1 MDFKRFFSLVVS
13 IFTAGILF
21 WTSPAFAKSLTV
33 YFSKAGE
40 NYSVGEVQD
49 GNTARLAK
57 LIAKTTGSDIAE
69 IIPENEYPMDIKTLT
84 EVSKQEF
91 ESKARPVLKD
101 NPDISGYDEIYLGT
115 PVWWAD
121 MPMVVYTFLESQDF
135 KGKTIHPFITHEG
148 MGLSA
153 IDRKIAE
160 VTGAKVGP
168 SLVMRGTMAQKAD
181 EETQSHVDEWLK
193 QK

>member
-1 MDFKRFFSLVVS
+1 MEFKRFISLVVAAL
-13 IFTAGILF
+13 TAVF
-21 WTSPAFAKSLTV
+21 FFCSSPVFAKSITV

-40 NYSVGEVQD
+40 NYSVGEVNE

-57 LIAKTTGSDIAE
+57 IIAKTTGSEIAE
-69 IIPENEYPMDIKTLT
+69 IIPEKEYPMDIKTLS
-84 EVSKQEF
+84 VLSKQEK
-91 ESKARPVLKD
+91 ENNTRPALKVS
-101 NPDISGYDEIYLGT
+101 PDISGYDEIYLGT

-121 MPMVVYTFLESQDF
+121 MPMVVYSFLESQNF

-160 VTGAKVGP
+160 ITGAKVAP
-168 SLVMRGTMAQKAD
+168 ALVMRGTLAQKAD
-181 EETQSHVDEWLK
+181 EQTQAQVDEWIK
-193 QK
+193 QN

>member
-1 MDFKRFFSLVVS
+1 MEFKRFISFVVAVL
-13 IFTAGILF
+13 TAVF
-21 WTSPAFAKSLTV
+21 FFCSSPVFAKSITV

-40 NYSVGEVQD
+40 NYSVGEVNE

-57 LIAKTTGSDIAE
+57 IIAKTTGSEIAE
-69 IIPENEYPMDIKTLT
+69 IIPEKEYPMDIKTLSVLT
-84 EVSKQEF
+84 KQEK
-91 ESKARPVLKD
+91 ENNTRPALKVS
-101 NPDISGYDEIYLGT
+101 PDISGYDEIYLGT

-121 MPMVVYTFLESQDF
+121 MPMVVYSFLESQNF

-160 VTGAKVGP
+160 ITGAKVGP
-168 SLVMRGTMAQKAD
+168 ALVMRGTLAQKAD
-181 EETQSHVDEWLK
+181 EQTQAQVDEWIK
-193 QK
+193 QN

>member
-1 MDFKRFFSLVVS
+1 MVFKRFFSMVAAALSAVVLLGS
-13 IFTAGILF
+13 
-21 WTSPAFAKSLTV
+21 SPAFAKSITV

-40 NYSVGEVQD
+40 NYSVGEVQE

-57 LIAKTTGSDIAE
+57 LIALTTGSDLAE
-69 IIPENEYPMDIKTLT
+69 ITPVNEYPMDIKTLT

-91 ESKARPVLKD
+91 DTKARPALKD

-160 VTGAKVGP
+160 VTGANVGP
-168 SLVMRGTMAQKAD
+168 ALVMRGTMAQKAD
-181 EETQSHVDEWLK
+181 GLTQSHVDEWLGK
-193 QK
+193 K